1 MSNSWADVW
10 GKVFKRVRAPYAK
23 RNRQKRRV
31 KEKKVT
37 KADRKNRQRE
47 QNHRYPL
54 ILEPE
59 SLTFYPDIK
68 FMVFSGSKG
77 YDKDTCCR
85 KIKQLTI

>member
-1 MSNSWADVW
+1 MWR
-10 GKVFKRVRAPYAK
+10 KVFKRVRAPYAK
-23 RNRQKRRV
+23 RNWKRLRV

-37 KADRKNRQRE
+37 KAVVKNRQRV

-59 SLTFYPDIK
+59 SLTFYPDRK
-68 FMVFSGSKG
+68 FMIFSGSKG